1 MNKINEKDQQD
12 RRGKN
17 LRAIAFTYDGH
28 NVSPG
33 GLKYEVCAYFDNYLY
48 QPGLIVGS

>member
-1 MNKINEKDQQD
+1 MNKINGKDQQD

-17 LRAIAFTYDGH
+17 LRAIAFTHDGH

-33 GLKYEVCAYFDNYLY
+33 SLKYEVCAYFDSYLH
-48 QPGLIVGS
+48 QPGLIIVS